1 MRRFVL
7 DAFLCAGLAGSAFSA
22 TYNVPRDEPIA
33 TVRIPEK
40 WQTKEY
46 GERVEATSPDGAVGF
61 IVIFPEANKVAET
74 MGEVMRYIRGKGG
87 ITVKPETRTRE
98 QGKLNSMEIVS
109 LSWVGKDDKGDIKI
123 RFSSVSIAARKS
135 LLVAYWASPEAEKKH
150 QAELT
155 KMLQSITKA

>member
-1 MRRFVL
+1 MRKLVL

-46 GERVEATSPDGAVGF
+46 EERIEATSPDRAVC
-61 IVIFPEANKVAET
+61 VLVMPPEGRKIAES
-74 MGEVMRYIRGKGG
+74 MGEVMRYIRGRDG
-87 ITVKPETRTRE
+87 ITVKAETLKRE
-98 QGKLNSMEIVS
+98 QGKLNDMEVRNF
-109 LSWVGKDDKGDIKI
+109 SWLGKDEKSDIKI
-123 RFSSVSIAARKS
+123 RFTIVSLPDKKT

-150 QAELT
+150 QTELT
-155 KMLQSITKA
+155 KMLQSIKKP